1 MRRADRLFDI
11 IQILRTSTRPVTAAA
26 LAEQL
31 EVTVRTVYRDVA
43 TLQARRVPI
52 DGAPGIGYLLRRG
65 FDLPPLMFTTEEID
79 AIALGARLVRR
90 IRDPKLQRAADSVLA
105 KVTTVVPAPL
115 RPQLASPALYI
126 SEGSAQ
132 TPTGIDLSA
141 ARDAIRD
148 TRKMHIAYMDEK
160 GRRTSRT
167 IWPIAMAYYVDVTL
181 LAAWCELRCDYRHFR
196 VDRIVTS
203 RIMDEQ
209 FSADRGRL
217 LAEWMALVKQRSD
230 AKG

>member
-1 MRRADRLFDI
+1 MRRSDRLFDI
-11 IQILRTSTRPVTAAA
+11 IQILRTSSRPVTAAA

-31 EVTVRTVYRDVA
+31 EVTARTVYRDVA

-52 DGAPGIGYLLRRG
+52 DGAAGIGYLLRRG
-65 FDLPPLMFTTEEID
+65 FDLPPLMFTPEEID

-230 AKG
+230 AKS

>member
-1 MRRADRLFDI
+1 VGKSRPLIVPQRRGSTRFAHASPSPPNAWAKSLLVFRACDEIIVRDFAHPTAAGYETTMRRADRLFDI
-11 IQILRTSTRPVTAAA
+11 IQILRTSSRPVTAAA

-43 TLQARRVPI
+43 TLQARVPI

-141 ARDAIRD
+141 TRFATPARCISPTW
-148 TRKMHIAYMDEK
+148 TRRAGARRAPS
-160 GRRTSRT
+160 GRSRWRTT
-167 IWPIAMAYYVDVTL
+167 WT
-181 LAAWCELRCDYRHFR
+181 
-196 VDRIVTS
+196 
-203 RIMDEQ
+203 
-209 FSADRGRL
+209 
-217 LAEWMALVKQRSD
+217 
-230 AKG
+230 